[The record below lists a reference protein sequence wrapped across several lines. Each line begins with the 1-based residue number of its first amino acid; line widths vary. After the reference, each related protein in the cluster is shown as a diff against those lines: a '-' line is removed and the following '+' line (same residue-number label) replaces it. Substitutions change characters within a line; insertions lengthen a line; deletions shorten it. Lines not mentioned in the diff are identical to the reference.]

1 MEGRLG
7 RGFDFDARE
16 AIGYCGAMNRSD
28 GWTDEVH
35 AVISGSGRAA
45 EGDVQWEHGRV
56 RVGFS
61 KALGGPAEAMTGT
74 PEHLLAASAASCWLL
89 TFADAAERMRLEVVR
104 LEARARVIV
113 ERDGAGYRVA
123 AIEVRP
129 EIVVRREGD
138 ALGAKV
144 ARACDIAGRYC
155 IVEKALR
162 SGVARYEVTPVV
174 AYE

>member
-1 MEGRLG
+1 MATTTNEG
-7 RGFDFDARE
+7 
-16 AIGYCGAMNRSD
+16 

-35 AVISGSGRAA
+35 AVVEGSGRAA
-45 EGDVQWEHGRV
+45 EGDVTWPFHRA

-89 TFADAAERMRLEVVR
+89 TFADAAARMKIDVVR
-104 LEARARVIV
+104 AEATAKITV
-113 ERDGAGYRVA
+113 ERDGPGFRVA

-129 EIVVRREGD
+129 EIVVRGD
-138 ALGAKV
+138 LEALDAKV
-144 ARACDIAGRYC
+144 VRACEIAGKYC

-162 SGVARYEVTPVV
+162 PGVARYEIVPRVM
-174 AYE
+174 YEAAPSE